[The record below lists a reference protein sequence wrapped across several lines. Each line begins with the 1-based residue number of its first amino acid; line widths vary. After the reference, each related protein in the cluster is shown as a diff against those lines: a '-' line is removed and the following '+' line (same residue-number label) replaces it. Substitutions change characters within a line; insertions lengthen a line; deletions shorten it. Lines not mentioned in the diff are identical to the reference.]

1 MRVKDSIYLPL
12 YSEKKG
18 VLYVPAKSGLNNGRA
33 AGRPRNPKETY
44 IPIPAWIHRA
54 FPEFFP
60 QRTVSFQLVTT
71 DPMKRMKAKVC
82 QDGRKALM
90 SDPNHELLDG
100 VFRRLGDKGRPIS
113 IDDLYLAG
121 FDSVKLTRL
130 SLAPLTYR
138 MELAPVDSFEKF
150 KYAFMSKNG
159 KAVKMK
165 SASKVYSYAELLHL
179 TSQGSFGNNINAP
192 LGSDKPDSRVVARK
206 EFARSVA
213 IIAATL
219 NRAKGVCDLCHMIG
233 PFPCADGR
241 PFLEVHHVV
250 PLSEG
255 GSDTLKNV
263 AAVCPNCHR
272 ACHFAPNKVILSVR
286 LKSRL
291 RG

>member
-1 MRVKDSIYLPL
+1 MPVRDSIYLPL

-18 VLYVPAKSGLNNGRA
+18 VLYVPARSGLNNGRA

-54 FPEFFP
+54 FPRFFP
-60 QRTVSFQLVTT
+60 QRDVSFHLVTA
-71 DPMKRMKAKVC
+71 DPKKRMKAKVC

-90 SDPNHELLDG
+90 SDPNHELLEE
-100 VFRRLGDKGRPIS
+100 VFLRLGDKGRPVS
-113 IDDLYLAG
+113 IEDLYRAG

-130 SLAPLTYR
+130 SLDPLTYH

-150 KYAFMSKNG
+150 KYTFESKHG
-159 KAVKMK
+159 KTVKMK
-165 SASKVYSYAELLHL
+165 PGSKMYSYAELLHR
-179 TSQGSFGNNINAP
+179 TSQGSFGNNINVP
-192 LGSDKPDSRVVARK
+192 VGSDKPESRVVARK

-219 NRAKGVCDLCHMIG
+219 NRAKGVCDLCHEVG
-233 PFPCADGR
+233 PFRCADGR

-272 ACHFAPNKVILSVR
+272 ACHFAPDKTILAGR